1 MSTESGLRSVH
12 SNKGASS
19 ARRLYELLDTLVAIR
34 MDFGDIAEGEAAALS
49 LGSEKIQGIRALL
62 DEAIKSTKE
71 IIGALDRPPPG

>member
-1 MSTESGLRSVH
+1 
-12 SNKGASS
+12 
-19 ARRLYELLDTLVAIR
+19 
-34 MDFGDIAEGEAAALS
+34 MDFGDSAEGEAAALS